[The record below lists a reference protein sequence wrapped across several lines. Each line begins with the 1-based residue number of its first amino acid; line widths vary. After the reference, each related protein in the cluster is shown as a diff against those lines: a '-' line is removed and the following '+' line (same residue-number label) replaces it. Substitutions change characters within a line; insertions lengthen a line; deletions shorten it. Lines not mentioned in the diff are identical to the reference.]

1 MKIRTAALLLVVGTL
16 SACRQGMYDQAKYL
30 PYRGSP
36 LFADGRASRPLVEDT
51 IPVGGFDRDNTK
63 LAWKVDNKFV
73 DQFPMA
79 VTPALLKRGQERFNI
94 YCSECHGPTGF
105 GDGMIVQRGF
115 PPPPSYHI
123 DRLRKAAPGYFVD
136 VMTNGFGVM
145 YPYAD
150 RVTLEDRWAIAAYI
164 RALQRSE
171 DGKLADVPAAEQT
184 KLEAMR

>member
-1 MKIRTAALLLVVGTL
+1 MGLATLLVGG
-16 SACRQGMYDQAKYL
+16 CRQGMYDQAKYL

-51 IPVGGFDRDNTK
+51 IPVGGLDRDDAK
-63 LAWKVDNKFV
+63 LAWKVNNKFV
-73 DQFPMA
+73 EQFPMP
-79 VTPALLKRGQERFNI
+79 VTPALIKRGQERFNI
-94 YCSECHGPTGF
+94 YCVVCHGPAGF

-123 DRLRKAAPGYFVD
+123 DRLRTAAPGYFVD

-150 RVTLEDRWAIAAYI
+150 RVTLADRWAIAAYI

-171 DGKLADVPAAEQT
+171 DGKLADVPAAERA
-184 KLEAMR
+184 KLEANR